1 MGRLFWKFFI
11 PIWIAQLIGTMS
23 VMFIVELTESWLN
36 RNRTVSESI
45 AHLDLLPD
53 ATATTIESAKTD
65 GKAYFLAAEQ
75 AAPVTTAA
83 GLRPPPPPHGF
94 KILPFEPL
102 VAHLLA
108 SLIVATF
115 LTRYLSRPIRSLRS
129 AFQEAASGNLQPR
142 AAASIEQRS
151 DELADLLRDYDKM
164 ATQLRTVMDGQRQL
178 LHDVSHE
185 LRSPLARM
193 QAAMGLV
200 RQQPEKIA
208 HLLDRLD
215 SEVLRID
222 RLIGE
227 LLTLSR
233 LDTNIPINAR
243 DTIEIGDIL
252 APVADSAH
260 FEAQVHGKYVHYS
273 EPPAAF
279 ILCNPDLLARAL
291 ENIVRNA
298 IHHTPPG
305 TTVQIAATVELTHA
319 LRISVKDNGN
329 GIPAEELD
337 SVFQPF
343 FRGSHTAGKTDGH
356 GLGLAISRRI
366 IAAHG
371 GSISASNLP
380 DGGLHVEISLP
391 LQRLNSA
398 ETQSHASQ
406 I

>member
-1 MGRLFWKFFI
+1 MGRLFWKFFL

-36 RNRTVSESI
+36 RNRTTGESI
-45 AHLDLLPD
+45 YHTDLPIGPAATTTGAD
-53 ATATTIESAKTD
+53 GNGYFFVSGPPEPVATAANSS
-65 GKAYFLAAEQ
+65 L
-75 AAPVTTAA
+75 
-83 GLRPPPPPHGF
+83 PPPPHGF
-94 KILPFEPL
+94 RILPFEPL

-108 SLIVATF
+108 SLIVAAF
-115 LTRYLSRPIRSLRS
+115 LTRYLSRPIRSLKS

-151 DELADLLRDYDKM
+151 DELADLLREYDKM

-208 HLLDRLD
+208 PLLDRLD
-215 SEVLRID
+215 GEVIRID

-233 LDTNIPINAR
+233 LDTSIPLNVR
-243 DTIEIGDIL
+243 ETMEIGDIL
-252 APVADSAH
+252 APVADCSH
-260 FEAQVHGKYVHYS
+260 FEAQVHDKHIQYA

-279 ILCNPDLLARAL
+279 ILCNPDLLARAF
-291 ENIVRNA
+291 ENVVRNA

-305 TTVQIAATVELTHA
+305 TTVRIEARVEQTTL

-329 GIPAEELD
+329 GIPEDELD
-337 SVFQPF
+337 AVFQPF
-343 FRGSHTAGKTDGH
+343 FRGSGTAGKSDGH
-356 GLGLAISRRI
+356 GLGLAISKRI

-371 GSISASNLP
+371 GSIAACNLP
-380 DGGLHVEISLP
+380 AGGLHVDIALP
-391 LQRLNSA
+391 LQRVSPTLTLN
-398 ETQSHASQ
+398 
-406 I
+406 

>member
-1 MGRLFWKFFI
+1 MGRLFWKFFL

-23 VMFIVELTESWLN
+23 VMFIVELTESWLS
-36 RNRTVSESI
+36 RNRTGDESI
-45 AHLDLLPD
+45 YHTDLPIGP
-53 ATATTIESAKTD
+53 AAMTTGSD
-65 GKAYFLAAEQ
+65 GKDYFLAA
-75 AAPVTTAA
+75 APPARHATAA
-83 GLRPPPPPHGF
+83 GPRPPPPHGLR
-94 KILPFEPL
+94 ILPFEPL

-108 SLIVATF
+108 SLIVAAF
-115 LTRYLSRPIRSLRS
+115 LTRYLSRPIRSLKS

-142 AAASIEQRS
+142 AATSIEQRS
-151 DELADLLRDYDKM
+151 DELADLLREYDKM

-208 HLLDRLD
+208 PLLDRLD
-215 SEVLRID
+215 SEVIRID

-233 LDTNIPINAR
+233 LDTSIPLNAGE
-243 DTIEIGDIL
+243 TIEIGDIL
-252 APVADSAH
+252 APVADCSH
-260 FEAQVHGKYVHYS
+260 FEAQVHEKHIHYA

-279 ILCNPDLLARAL
+279 ILCNPDLLARAI
-291 ENIVRNA
+291 ENVVRNA

-305 TTVQIAATVELTHA
+305 TTVRIEARVEQSTL

-329 GIPAEELD
+329 GIPENELD
-337 SVFQPF
+337 AVFQPF
-343 FRGSHTAGKTDGH
+343 FRGSGTTGKSDGH
-356 GLGLAISRRI
+356 GLGLAISKRI

-371 GSISASNLP
+371 GSIAASNLP
-380 DGGLHVEISLP
+380 GGGCHVDIALP
-391 LQRLNSA
+391 LQ
-398 ETQSHASQ
+398 HASPVLAQ
-406 I
+406 DQAPPS